1 MGRFSSNDLEVNR
14 IKAFVLVARQ
24 LWTVLVRKRVPKVL
38 RIKSGLG
45 SLICNSAHRLA
56 FNRIFRHFQ
65 GDLDRRFR
73 GTKYRSLPA
82 PVRTRFS
89 FCSRCDN
96 VHLKKRGQLPQ
107 ARRTATHGDV
117 APDDQGYCLIDKVT
131 DLGED
136 ALIQFHAEQ
145 LRA

>member
-56 FNRIFRHFQ
+56 FNRISGTFK
-65 GDLDRRFR
+65 GIWTDDLGGRSTDRCPHLSELGFL
-73 GTKYRSLPA
+73 SVPDA
-82 PVRTRFS
+82 RTSTCKKKAFS
-89 FCSRCDN
+89 CHKHDPGER
-96 VHLKKRGQLPQ
+96 RRMAMLPQ
-107 ARRTATHGDV
+107 TTKATA
-117 APDDQGYCLIDKVT
+117 
-131 DLGED
+131 
-136 ALIQFHAEQ
+136 
-145 LRA
+145 